1 MKAMDSGQLLAKVTW
16 VENVVG
22 VIEKMTINEQVVY
35 DSTGMM
41 DGKRSLWVIWIGE
54 IEMMVG
60 AETILE
66 LLDHLEKPGG
76 FSPNRRKIL
85 RLMAGAIGFYGADW
99 CCAWLYLKKKL
110 SMSKFPLILLRFF
123 GSHF

>member
-1 MKAMDSGQLLAKVTW
+1 
-16 VENVVG
+16 
-22 VIEKMTINEQVVY
+22 
-35 DSTGMM
+35 
-41 DGKRSLWVIWIGE
+41 
-54 IEMMVG
+54 MMVG

-99 CCAWLYLKKKL
+99 CCAWLYLKKKAL
-110 SMSKFPLILLRFF
+110 NEQVSINFTEILWITLLNIK
-123 GSHF
+123 